1 MIKGMNETSKSTTET
16 LENEETKQESPLEQ
30 ISDLPN
36 IPSVRQEFIH
46 KRTQELG
53 KNSTRRINTD
63 QYLYAPIVDGFF
75 DSEMRIQPG
84 NGNTFSVDDDSI
96 YERVIDKISE
106 YGDSRALT
114 AVQHATTEY
123 FGTLVPNAEQE
134 AIRNA
139 KFDMP
144 SPESKNY
151 SISDNKEG
159 ALCTERAAVAHN
171 LLQFMGIESH
181 FVLGSMIEK
190 TASGE
195 IDERHSYLLIKPGDT
210 YLIYD
215 PTNPTYCYGDEEL
228 TEFQQYLP
236 YIIDTGMKELPDAKS
251 VFTDEPIIMFKNNDG
266 TKGSKKK
273 CDRTYTIG

>member
-1 MIKGMNETSKSTTET
+1 MSETLKPTTET
-16 LENEETKQESPLEQ
+16 LENEEVKQESPLEQ
-30 ISDLPN
+30 ISHLPN

-53 KNSTRRINTD
+53 KNSTRRIDTD

-75 DSEMRIQPG
+75 DSEMKIQPG
-84 NGNTFSVDDDSI
+84 SGNTFSVDDDSI
-96 YERVIDKISE
+96 YERAIDKISK
-106 YGDSRALT
+106 YGDSRALI

-151 SISDNKEG
+151 SVSDNKEG

-181 FVLGSMIEK
+181 FVLGNMVEK

-195 IDERHSYLLIKPGDT
+195 KDERHSFLLIKPGDT

-236 YIIDTGMKELPDAKS
+236 YTIDTGMKELSNANS
-251 VFTDEPIIMFKNNDG
+251 TFTDEAITRFKNRDG